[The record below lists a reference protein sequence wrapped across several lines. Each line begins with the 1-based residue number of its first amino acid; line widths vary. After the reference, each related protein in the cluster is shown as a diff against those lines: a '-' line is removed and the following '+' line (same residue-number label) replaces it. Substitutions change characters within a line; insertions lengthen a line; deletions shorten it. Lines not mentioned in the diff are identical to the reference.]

1 MRVVK
6 KRWKWRWKWKQN
18 EFPINL
24 PAVIAH
30 GLAHITLV
38 ISQARLCPSSFMSI
52 EHIIL
57 LLRNR
62 VDTLVGGR
70 GDGDRKGSI
79 E

>member
-6 KRWKWRWKWKQN
+6 KSWKWELN
-18 EFPINL
+18 ELLPINL
-24 PAVIAH
+24 PAVIVH

-38 ISQARLCPSSFMSI
+38 ISQARLCPSSFRSI

-57 LLRNR
+57 LLRNN

-70 GDGDRKGSI
+70 GDGDREGSV